1 MEPIYQL
8 LVDRIIH
15 KWSEKPHDRILIAL
29 AGPPGS
35 GKTTIARKVAQR
47 LASSSSSTPAAPKT
61 AVVSVDGFHMTLA
74 ALRALPNAEEAL
86 ARRGAPWTFDA
97 DAAVALVRELRMSGP
112 NSAGFSSRDVVVP
125 TFDHAVKDPVE
136 GGLLVPADAQV
147 CILEG
152 NYLLSDEGSWAAI
165 MDIVDDRW
173 LVKVDPALAR
183 ARIAARHLAA
193 GIEPTLELALART
206 DYNDL
211 PNGDYVMKH
220 SEGRSRSVSF
230 EPRSS
235 DDTVPSEI
243 QRVIEKI
250 SIGNSRSQYSTEID
264 DMASNGTNGRTSTRA
279 PNPPVQDSVFKQF
292 RLDGRTVIVTGGAGG
307 IGYEIAR
314 GLAEAGANLA
324 LWYHSSSKAE
334 KLGATIAQEFGVKV
348 QTYKVDVRQYDDV
361 EKVVDQVVQDFGRLD
376 VMIANAGVPSK
387 AGGLDDKVE
396 DWDRVRSIDFDGAY
410 YCFRAAGLVFRK
422 QGHGVGIAT
431 ASMSGHAANVPQEQ
445 SCYNAC
451 KAGVIHLCKSLSVEW
466 AKWGGR
472 INSVSPGYIDTE
484 ISGDCPFEMKEE
496 WFSLTPMRRDADPRE
511 LKGVYLYLA
520 SDASSYTTG
529 ADFVVDGGYTAR

>member
-1 MEPIYQL
+1 MVHIVKSQADNDDTFQRVHLDTRHRNDLESTSVQPFDKQLHLTWPGASRPSPSSPMEPIYQL

-35 GKTTIARKVAQR
+35 GKSTIARKVAQR

-74 ALRALPNAEEAL
+74 ALRALPNADEAL

-112 NSAGFSSRDVVVP
+112 NSAGFPSRDVVVP

-220 SEGRSRSVSF
+220 SEGRY
-230 EPRSS
+230 
-235 DDTVPSEI
+235 DLL
-243 QRVIEKI
+243 IE
-250 SIGNSRSQYSTEID
+250 
-264 DMASNGTNGRTSTRA
+264 
-279 PNPPVQDSVFKQF
+279 
-292 RLDGRTVIVTGGAGG
+292 
-307 IGYEIAR
+307 
-314 GLAEAGANLA
+314 
-324 LWYHSSSKAE
+324 
-334 KLGATIAQEFGVKV
+334 
-348 QTYKVDVRQYDDV
+348 
-361 EKVVDQVVQDFGRLD
+361 
-376 VMIANAGVPSK
+376 
-387 AGGLDDKVE
+387 
-396 DWDRVRSIDFDGAY
+396 
-410 YCFRAAGLVFRK
+410 
-422 QGHGVGIAT
+422 
-431 ASMSGHAANVPQEQ
+431 
-445 SCYNAC
+445 
-451 KAGVIHLCKSLSVEW
+451 SVEQH
-466 AKWGGR
+466 
-472 INSVSPGYIDTE
+472 V
-484 ISGDCPFEMKEE
+484 
-496 WFSLTPMRRDADPRE
+496 
-511 LKGVYLYLA
+511 GV
-520 SDASSYTTG
+520 
-529 ADFVVDGGYTAR
+529 